1 MKKKNID
8 TIIDTT
14 RYDAIARE
22 YKHALLSGHR
32 DIAAHI
38 ADELFSD
45 ATFRRC
51 IARYNRCR
59 DNDARYESAYRMSDS
74 EYVDE
79 VYCTV
84 FLNRDVMNQWDEYNY
99 SILGYIKMQSQ
110 AHGAVGLAVRDTLNL
125 VRPDYIDNGRRIYS
139 NIVSTS
145 QSTQP
150 SQPDGPSIGDSLQ
163 SASDVESEALRDGDL
178 DDESAVAQLVR
189 MSTGLTLVEMYMFIT
204 LTEDH
209 TREEKRG
216 RIPVIRDIVEA
227 FGADETVNTVEDI
240 QRIWGRIRKKL
251 LRGSMETL
259 ERELQTRGLL
269 RRDNRTHDTDTDALI
284 EEIKDALSLLAV

>member
-1 MKKKNID
+1 MKKSNTD
-8 TIIDTT
+8 TIDTT

-45 ATFRRC
+45 AAFRRC

-59 DNDARYESAYRMSDS
+59 DDNPRYENAYRMSDS

-84 FLNRDVMNQWDEYNY
+84 FLNPDVMNQWDEYHY
-99 SILGYIKMQSQ
+99 SILGYIKMNAQ
-110 AHGAVGLAVRDTLNL
+110 AHGAVGLAVRDALNL
-125 VRPDYIDNGRRIYS
+125 VRPDYIDNGRRVYS
-139 NIVSTS
+139 NIASTS
-145 QSTQP
+145 QSAQP

-163 SASDVESEALRDGDL
+163 IASDVESEALCDGDL
-178 DDESAVAQLVR
+178 DDDSEIAQLVR
-189 MSTGLTLVEMYMFIT
+189 MSTGMTLVEMYMFIT
-204 LTEDH
+204 LTEAH
-209 TREEKRG
+209 TREEKRA
-216 RIPVIRDIVEA
+216 RIPIIRDIVAA
-227 FGADETVNTVEDI
+227 FGVDETVNTVEDI
-240 QRIWGRIRKKL
+240 QRIWGRLRKKL

-259 ERELQTRGLL
+259 ARELQTRGLL
-269 RRDNRTHDTDTDALI
+269 RRDNRTHDTDADALI
-284 EEIKDALSLLAV
+284 EEIKNALSLLAV